1 MSQCTCWRATA
12 LQPVTPWRDKISSA
26 QMEQIRKNFASV
38 KPMNEEPL
46 ALPKGASSETPV
58 NRSPVVVEYGP
69 VRPYYTG
76 YARID
81 NAVTDALRGKSQEL
95 KDSVYDIIWNDF
107 LPNDVHGVEE
117 TDRLARISLGV
128 EKAEYLA
135 GQFMDEKTKG
145 SFMTAM
151 RSIARI
157 GMEGKRVGSCQM
169 EYRVKHAIG
178 LDGNGYVHEDSRG
191 EVSFAMQKYDSEAY
205 AAYQRL
211 QNSSGE
217 DTWESAMFSMEWML
231 KNIDLVAAGRPGYQK
246 YQDKQYEK
254 LYQVKLDRTFSG
266 ADTSSKE
273 NFLSSIKENLMA
285 NRELQLD
292 FFMNQIAQMTKGP
305 GGYLVSRRMVLSGRA

>member
-1 MSQCTCWRATA
+1 MSQCTCFHGIGY
-12 LQPVTPWRDKISSA
+12 QPITPWMDKISSA
-26 QMEQIRKNFASV
+26 QMEQIRKNFPSV
-38 KPMNEEPL
+38 KPMNDTPL
-46 ALPKGASSETPV
+46 ALPKDTSVAAPSKP
-58 NRSPVVVEYGP
+58 SPVVIEYGP
-69 VRPYYTG
+69 VRPVHTG

-81 NAVTDALRGKSQEL
+81 NAITDALRGKSQEL
-95 KDSVYDIIWNDF
+95 KDSVYDIIRSDF
-107 LPNDVHGVEE
+107 LPNNVHGVEE

-135 GQFMDEKTKG
+135 NQFMDERSRG
-145 SFMTAM
+145 SFMDAM

-157 GMEGKRVGSCQM
+157 GMEGKRVGSCKM
-169 EYRVKHAIG
+169 EYQVKHAIG

-191 EVSFAMQKYDSEAY
+191 EVSFAMQKYDPEAY

-211 QNSSGE
+211 KSSSGE
-217 DTWESAMFSMEWML
+217 DTGASAMFSMEWML

-273 NFLSSIKENLMA
+273 NFLSSIKEKLMA

>member
-46 ALPKGASSETPV
+46 VLPKGASSETPAK
-58 NRSPVVVEYGP
+58 RSPAVVEYGP

-191 EVSFAMQKYDSEAY
+191 EVGFAMQKYDPEAY

-217 DTWESAMFSMEWML
+217 DTWESAMFSMKWML

-273 NFLSSIKENLMA
+273 NFLSSIKEKLMA

>member
-12 LQPVTPWRDKISSA
+12 LRPVTPWRDKISSA

-191 EVSFAMQKYDSEAY
+191 EVSFAMQKYDPEAY

-273 NFLSSIKENLMA
+273 NFLSSIKEKLMA

>member
-58 NRSPVVVEYGP
+58 KRSPVVVEYGP

-81 NAVTDALRGKSQEL
+81 TAVTYALRGKSHEL
-95 KDSVYDIIWNDF
+95 KYIVYDIIWNDF

-191 EVSFAMQKYDSEAY
+191 EVGFAMQKYDPEAY

-217 DTWESAMFSMEWML
+217 DTWESAMFSMKWML

-273 NFLSSIKENLMA
+273 NFLSSIKEKLMA

>member
-58 NRSPVVVEYGP
+58 KRSPVVVEYGP

-135 GQFMDEKTKG
+135 DQFMDEKTKG

-191 EVSFAMQKYDSEAY
+191 EVSFAMQKYDPEAY

-211 QNSSGE
+211 QNSSRE
-217 DTWESAMFSMEWML
+217 DTWESAIFSMEWML

-273 NFLSSIKENLMA
+273 NFLSSIKEKLMA

>member
-1 MSQCTCWRATA
+1 
-12 LQPVTPWRDKISSA
+12 
-26 QMEQIRKNFASV
+26 MEQIRKNFASAN
-38 KPMNEEPL
+38 PMNEEPL
-46 ALPKGASSETPV
+46 ALPKGTSAEAPVKRSS
-58 NRSPVVVEYGP
+58 VVVEFGP

-81 NAVTDALRGKSQEL
+81 NAITDALRGRSQEL

-128 EKAEYLA
+128 EKAEYLSS
-135 GQFMDEKTKG
+135 QFMDEKTKG

-151 RSIARI
+151 RSI
-157 GMEGKRVGSCQM
+157 GMEGKRIGSCEM
-169 EYRVKHAIG
+169 EYQVKHAVG
-178 LDGNGYVHEDSRG
+178 LDGNGYVHEDGRG
-191 EVSFAMQKYDSEAY
+191 EVSFAMEKYDPEAY
-205 AAYQRL
+205 AKYQRL
-211 QNSSGE
+211 KDSSGK
-217 DTWESAMFSMEWML
+217 DTGESAMFSMEWML
-231 KNIDLVAAGRPGYQK
+231 KNIDLVAAARPAYQK

-273 NFLSSIKENLMA
+273 NFLLSIKEKLMA
-285 NRELQLD
+285 SRELQLD

>member
-46 ALPKGASSETPV
+46 ALPKGASSETPAK
-58 NRSPVVVEYGP
+58 RSPVVVEYGP

-191 EVSFAMQKYDSEAY
+191 EVSFAMQKYDPEAY

-211 QNSSGE
+211 QNSSRE
-217 DTWESAMFSMEWML
+217 DTWESAIFSMEWML

-273 NFLSSIKENLMA
+273 NFLSSIKEKLMA